1 MRGVL
6 KGTLDCETI
15 FFSPFKIYNMKLS
28 ISNHSPDGPGF
39 LLESCDGEGTGAC
52 AQASGRHQGRSTGR
66 QEQPGRAGRL
76 SRSTSHAAQGA
87 AHIGAAPGGQSP
99 GSRWRIGKR

>member
-1 MRGVL
+1 MN
-6 KGTLDCETI
+6 

-39 LLESCDGEGTGAC
+39 LLEACDGEGARAC
-52 AQASGRHQGRSTGR
+52 AQAQGRDQGRSTGR
-66 QEQPGRAGRL
+66 QEQPGRAGKL
-76 SRSTSHAAQGA
+76 SKSASHTAQGA
-87 AHIGAAPGGQSP
+87 AHVGAAPGGQSP